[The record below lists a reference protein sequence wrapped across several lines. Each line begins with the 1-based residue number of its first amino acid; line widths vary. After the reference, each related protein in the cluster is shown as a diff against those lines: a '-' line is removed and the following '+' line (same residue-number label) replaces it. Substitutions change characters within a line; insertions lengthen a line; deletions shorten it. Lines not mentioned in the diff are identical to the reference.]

1 MKKLLLFLI
10 AILLSFTSFSQDLSQ
25 QANDCFNAGD
35 YACAEEKY
43 EAYYKLAK
51 PSQKQIIEI
60 KIQTVKWCLNKLE
73 EANKLFE
80 SESYKDAKNIYNE
93 ILSANP
99 KDNFSKNQIIQCDL
113 LVEKTLS
120 ISSSNIIFTK
130 DADTKKI
137 DVLTN
142 SSYYSI
148 VTKDNLP
155 DWLTVT
161 VHLDYVTVSCEPNNK
176 RKSRSSYFYIK
187 AGPNRSIVY
196 VTQEGKKKM
205 NM

>member
-73 EANKLFE
+73 IANKLFE
-80 SESYKDAKNIYNE
+80 SESYKYAKNTYNE

-99 KDNFSKNQIIQCDL
+99 KDNFSKNQIIKCDL

-120 ISSSNIIFTK
+120 ISSSEIIFSK

-142 SSYYSI
+142 SKFYT

-155 DWLTVT
+155 DWLTIT
-161 VHLDYVTVSCEPNNK
+161 IHLDYVIVSCEPNNK